1 MMIEQLLK
9 QLTEEFI
16 QHWNNWEIDSLGK
29 FFQEDVVVYSP
40 YIKMVYP
47 NNTEG
52 MLKGKAAVLGYWRI
66 LKSIGFTKK
75 FTQIS
80 FQREGQTV
88 YASFLIDNGPEKM
101 HTTYVYNEYAKMSM
115 LKFDYTSE

>member
-1 MMIEQLLK
+1 MIEQLLK